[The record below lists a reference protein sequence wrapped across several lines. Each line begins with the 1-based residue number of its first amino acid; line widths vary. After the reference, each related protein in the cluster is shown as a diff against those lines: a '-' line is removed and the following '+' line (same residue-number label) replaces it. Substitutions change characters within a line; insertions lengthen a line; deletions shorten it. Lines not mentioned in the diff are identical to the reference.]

1 MDVPTIVTTSALPI
15 GCTEA
20 PLAPPTTV
28 PAMEALPLTPPPEG
42 AADVG
47 VDGERGDFESALLHA
62 VAETA
67 STIVINAKNLRML
80 ILHHVEFTG
89 RVAIDDAIQ
98 PHFT

>member
-1 MDVPTIVTTSALPI
+1 
-15 GCTEA
+15 
-20 PLAPPTTV
+20 
-28 PAMEALPLTPPPEG
+28 LTPPPEC

-47 VDGERGDFESALLHA
+47 VDGERGDFESAFLHA